1 MCDFV
6 FTDNHYLINRCDG
19 LIIDGNPSGVSQQI
33 YSMNREKENAKIRI
47 LKKTDEF
54 KELEPFKENPY
65 AIAHY
70 VNHSP
75 TRANVFCCDYN
86 FPLSTPQPL
95 QCYIP
100 NVDFSHTEKESC
112 IVPSLV
118 FLAARDLEDEEVF
131 LNYNFNTSDP
141 SKLPG
146 WYCS

>member
-75 TRANVFCCDYN
+75 TRKNSLFLFTFTY
-86 FPLSTPQPL
+86 FWFIPLL
-95 QCYIP
+95 I
-100 NVDFSHTEKESC
+100 
-112 IVPSLV
+112 SLLRELHFNLTY
-118 FLAARDLEDEEVF
+118 FLHFRFHF
-131 LNYNFNTSDP
+131 LSLDH
-141 SKLPG
+141 
-146 WYCS
+146 